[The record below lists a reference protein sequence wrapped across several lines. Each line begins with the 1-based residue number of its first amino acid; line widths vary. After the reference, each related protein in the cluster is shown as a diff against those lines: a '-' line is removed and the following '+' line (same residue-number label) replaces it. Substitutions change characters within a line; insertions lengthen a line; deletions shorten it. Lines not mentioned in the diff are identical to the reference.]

1 MKEIKKI
8 LILGL
13 GAIGS
18 IYATKLHDYSPEC
31 VNVLLDKSRVESYK
45 KNGIIFNKKR
55 YDFEYLLDTDIL
67 YKFDLIIIA
76 TKSPSF
82 NQAVE
87 MIKNFVSEKTIIMSL
102 LNGISSE
109 ETLIQKYGAEKVLYS
124 YFLGHPSMKS
134 GNNIV
139 FDGVGDI
146 FFGEAVS
153 RHSEN
158 VLAVKDFFDKVGIS
172 YQIHSDMTSSMWQ
185 KFVINIGAN
194 QPLALVRRPYE
205 AFKTSKYV
213 RNISYDLM
221 SEAVNI
227 AQKLD
232 IKDADKFIDR
242 TFDVLYS
249 MPAGQKPSMLQD
261 IENGSETEID
271 IFAGEVCRLGKI
283 HGIFTPKN
291 RIVFNILK
299 SIDETAVKEYLITAK
314 N

>member
-1 MKEIKKI
+1 MKEIKKV
-8 LILGL
+8 LVLGL

-18 IYATKLHDYSPEC
+18 IYATKLYDYSPEC
-31 VNVLLDKSRVESYK
+31 VNVLLDKSRVDSYK
-45 KNGIIFNKKR
+45 KKGIIFNKKR

-67 YKFDLIIIA
+67 YKADLIIIA
-76 TKSPSF
+76 TKSPNF

-87 MIKNFVSEKTIIMSL
+87 MIKNFVSENTIIMSL

-109 ETLIQKYGAEKVLYS
+109 EILIEKYGAEKVLYS
-124 YFLGHPSMKS
+124 YFLGHASMKS

-139 FDGVGDI
+139 FDGIGDI
-146 FFGEAVS
+146 FFSEAVS
-153 RHSEN
+153 RNSEN

-172 YQIHSDMTSSMWQ
+172 YQIPGDMTSSMWQ

-194 QPLALVRRPYE
+194 QPLALVRRPYA

-221 SEAVNI
+221 SEAVKI
-227 AQKLD
+227 AQKLN

-249 MPAGQKPSMLQD
+249 MPAEQKPSMLQD
-261 IENGSETEID
+261 IENGNETEIE

-283 HGIFTPKN
+283 HGVPTPKN

-299 SIDETAVKEYLITAK
+299 SFDEISVRKYFLEQK